1 MLRLGVLSTVFVV
14 ERLAGTREPP
24 AGGWHALVRAPEGL
38 TVVRDAGADTA
49 AEDRWTG
56 LYDLD
61 AGHGLNIPGLLA
73 SVVGPLA
80 DAGVPVFVVSTY
92 DADLVLVPAHRTD
105 DMAVALEAAGHEL
118 VRADTRWDSRARS

>member
-24 AGGWHALVRAPEGL
+24 AGAWHALVRAPEGL
-38 TVVRDAGADTA
+38 TVVRDAGAETA

-56 LYDLD
+56 LYDVD
-61 AGHGLNIPGLLA
+61 AGHGLDTPGLLA

-80 DAGVPVFVVSTY
+80 EAEVPVFVVSTY
-92 DADLVLVPAHRTD
+92 DADLVLVPARRTD
-105 DMAVALEAAGHEL
+105 DMVVALEAAGHEL
-118 VRADTRWDSRARS
+118 VRDDTRWDAPARS